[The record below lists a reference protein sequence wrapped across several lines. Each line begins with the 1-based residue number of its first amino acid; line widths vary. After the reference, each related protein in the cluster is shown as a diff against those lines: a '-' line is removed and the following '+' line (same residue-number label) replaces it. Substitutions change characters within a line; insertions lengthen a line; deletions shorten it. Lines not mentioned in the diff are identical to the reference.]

1 MTFACTSLDTPIG
14 RMLAASDGRALTG
27 LWFEHQR
34 HFPAAAA
41 AWARRDDLPLFGA
54 LRAVL
59 AAYFAD
65 DMPDDAL
72 VRVPLAPSGTS
83 FQQRVWEALRAI
95 PYGATCAY
103 VELARRVE
111 VPQAARAV
119 GAAVGR
125 NPISILIPC
134 HRVVGSDGT
143 LTGYA
148 GGLDRKRALLALE
161 HRTRVRSGPR
171 VADERN
177 NRADT
182 ESGPVAAPR

>member
-1 MTFACTSLDTPIG
+1 
-14 RMLAASDGRALTG
+14 MLAASDGRALTG

-41 AWARRDDLPLFGA
+41 AWARQDDLPLFGV
-54 LRAVL
+54 LRVVL

-72 VRVPLAPSGTS
+72 ARVPLAPAGTS
-83 FQQRVWEALRAI
+83 FQQRVWDALRAI

-103 VELARRVE
+103 AELARRAE

-134 HRVVGSDGT
+134 HRVVGSDGM
-143 LTGYA
+143 LAGYA

-161 HRTRVRSGPR
+161 HRTRARHGPR
-171 VADERN
+171 FGGERN
-177 NRADT
+177 DRADI
-182 ESGPVAAPR
+182 ESSPIATAR